1 MQLRAVVLTC
11 CLLITAWYLA
21 HAQTVEAVPAHS
33 KIESMPLAFDGWA
46 GRNSSPFSPQILGI
60 LGVDRLCHAILLASG
75 RPRRRA
81 VRRLLRKPAAG
92 RHHALAAQL
101 HARRGVAA
109 DVEVPAHHHG
119 VRWRSQGQARRSS
132 SIASSSSEASIGNW
146 CCIGTRVTG
155 ESSPAST
162 GEDLHRR
169 RCIALQPD
177 RRRARASHDAA
188 RRPAGSRRAG
198 LRGSCR
204 AIRAGAVS
212 AARPIP
218 A

>member
-46 GRNSSPFSPQILGI
+46 GRNSSPFSPQILAI
-60 LGVDRLCHAILLASG
+60 LGVDSYVTRTYWHQGGPVVGLYVGSYESQRQGDTMHSPLNCMPGAGWLPTSKSLLTITAFDG
-75 RPRRRA
+75 A
-81 VRRLLRKPAAG
+81 RK
-92 RHHALAAQL
+92 
-101 HARRGVAA
+101 ARREIVVNRVVVERGLDRQLVLYWYQSHGRVVA
-109 DVEVPAHHHG
+109 
-119 VRWRSQGQARRSS
+119 
-132 SIASSSSEASIGNW
+132 SEYL
-146 CCIGTRVTG
+146 
-155 ESSPAST
+155 